1 MRSFVIFKVIDQL
14 FGIDIECVKRILP
27 SQMLTDMPDEDDHI
41 QGMFQYEDA
50 IIKVLDFRHIIKKK
64 SYEEQLKDMFPELI
78 AQHKAWLD
86 ALSSSVNEGTE
97 FLKTTDPHACELGKW
112 IDSFHPE
119 NDAVVNTMKQ
129 LDFHHQRLHRSAVDI
144 LEERG
149 KDLQKAK
156 QFLEE
161 TTEETYRQTVE
172 YITAISD
179 MSEELASEMQR
190 CLILIDKD
198 DKSFGVNID
207 TVEDIVHIDDNRLN
221 QVQNVQHMSEFMN
234 VAGILEHEGKLIT
247 IVQDITIR
255 KRSA

>member
-27 SQMLTDMPDEDDHI
+27 AQMLTDMPDEDDHI

-50 IIKVLDFRHIIKKK
+50 IVKVLDFRRVIKKK

-86 ALSSSVNEGTE
+86 ALISSVNEGTE
-97 FLKTTDPHACELGKW
+97 FKKTTDPHACELGKW
-112 IDSFHPE
+112 LDSFHPE
-119 NDAVVNTMKQ
+119 NNEVVNAMKQ
-129 LDFHHQRLHRSAVDI
+129 LDFHHQRLHRSAVDV

-149 KDLQKAK
+149 KDPQKAK

-172 YITAISD
+172 YITEISD
-179 MSEELASEMQR
+179 MSEQLASEMQR
-190 CLILIDKD
+190 CLILIDND
-198 DKSFGVNID
+198 NKSFGVNID
-207 TVEDIVHIDDNRLN
+207 SVEDIVHIDENRLN
-221 QVQNVQHMSEFMN
+221 KVQGTQRMSAFMN

-255 KRSA
+255 ERNA

>member
-27 SQMLTDMPDEDDHI
+27 SQMLTDMPDEGEHI
-41 QGMFQYEDA
+41 QGMFQYEDT
-50 IIKVLDFRHIIKKK
+50 IIKVLDFRRIINKK
-64 SYEEQLKDMFPELI
+64 SYAEQLKDMFPELI

-86 ALSSSVNEGTE
+86 ALTSSVNDGTE

-119 NDAVVNTMKQ
+119 NDEVVKTMKH
-129 LDFHHQRLHRSAVDI
+129 LDLHHQRLHRSAIDV
-144 LEERG
+144 LEERD
-149 KDLQKAK
+149 KDLESAK

-161 TTEETYRQTVE
+161 IAGETYKQTVG
-172 YITAISD
+172 YITEISD
-179 MSEELASEMQR
+179 MSEQLASEMQR

-198 DKSFGVNID
+198 EKSFGVNID
-207 TVEDIVHIDDNRLN
+207 TVEDIVHIDENRLN
-221 QVQNVQHMSEFMN
+221 TVQSVQRMSDFMN
-234 VAGILEHEGKLIT
+234 VAGILEHQGKLIT